1 MESMRL
7 GCDGKGNIG
16 GAPAKWTSAANGT
29 TSLTP
34 SRRSF
39 LLGTALAAVSWVT
52 ASKTAL
58 SDVAVGAKGAEYTGD
73 ILVSVF
79 MRGGADG
86 LNLVPPFFEDGYFKH
101 RPSIGV
107 RSPNDKRVNA
117 DVRGI
122 DLDGRFGLH
131 PAMAPLLPLYRE
143 GTMGIVHACGSMD
156 QSRSHF
162 EAMATME
169 RGIPDQLTGAASGWL
184 GRHLTTAERK
194 SVSPLRAVAFSNIM
208 PDSLRGATDAAALNS
223 LADFR
228 LIVPN
233 DQNEHS
239 LHGALADIYSSGDDA
254 ISIAG
259 RETIAVLDTL
269 NRLDPTHYKA
279 ANDAVYPKSTFGEGL
294 RQVACLIKGGVGL
307 EVACLDHRGP
317 YLWDTHVAQ
326 DSVFAA
332 QAGDLALGLAA
343 FAKDLGNDLKRVTIV
358 VMTEFGRRVQENAGI
373 GTDHGRG
380 GALFM
385 IGGSVNGGKVH
396 GKWPGLSD
404 HQLDETGDLRVA
416 NDYRDVLAEVVQ
428 KRLHNN
434 ALQTIFPDYPTH
446 PLGILRA

>member
-1 MESMRL
+1 MESIKL
-7 GCDGKGNIG
+7 GCDGRGNPLSEPIT
-16 GAPAKWTSAANGT
+16 WSSRANS
-29 TSLTP
+29 SLALNP

-39 LLGTALAAVSWVT
+39 LLGTALATVSWLT
-52 ASKTAL
+52 ASKSSL
-58 SDVAVGAKGAEYTGD
+58 SDVAVGTKGSEYSGD
-73 ILVSVF
+73 ILVTVF

-107 RSPNDKRVNA
+107 KAPSDKKANIES
-117 DVRGI
+117 RGL
-122 DLDGRFGLH
+122 DLDGKFGLH
-131 PAMAPLLPLYRE
+131 PALSPILPLFHE
-143 GTMGIVHACGSMD
+143 GKMGVIHACGSLD

-184 GRHLTTAERK
+184 GRHLTSAERK
-194 SVSPLRAVAFSNIM
+194 SASPLRAVAFSNIM
-208 PDSLRGATDAAALNS
+208 PDALRGATDAAALNS
-223 LADFR
+223 LSDFK
-228 LIVPN
+228 LIVPTG
-233 DQNEHS
+233 QNESDLHS
-239 LHGALADIYSSGDDA
+239 ALADIYSDGGDA
-254 ISIAG
+254 IAIAG

-269 NRLDPTHYKA
+269 NRIDPTHYKA
-279 ANDAVYPKSTFGEGL
+279 TNNAVYPKSAFGEGL
-294 RQVACLIKGGVGL
+294 RQVACLIKGKVGL

-326 DSVFAA
+326 DSVFGA
-332 QAGDLALGLAA
+332 QAGDLASGLAA
-343 FAKDLGNDLKRVTIV
+343 FAQDLGTELNRVTIV

-380 GALFM
+380 GAMFV

-396 GKWPGLSD
+396 GKWPGLAD

-416 NDYRDVLAEVVQ
+416 NDYRDILAEVVE

-434 ALQTIFPDYPTH
+434 ATATIFPDFQTH
-446 PLGILRA
+446 PLGVLRS